1 MAASV
6 SSSSISWWSRSCLSL
21 LSVLLLHFCLTSPRL
36 INSTACMAYWSAA
49 GLFSVWAGTSCVC
62 GVMGVCFGILTL
74 TSSVNPAAATTL
86 IGCHV
91 FYLCEWLVCVFFFLL
106 IVGDFLSPPAMDP
119 PINKQLS
126 NSSAALHSPER
137 GERDFPS
144 RYDSKGLN
152 ILGLQWYCSRRNIN
166 AK

>member
-91 FYLCEWLVCVFFFLL
+91 FYLCEWLVCVFVFFINSWWLP
-106 IVGDFLSPPAMDP
+106 VSARDGSA
-119 PINKQLS
+119 NKQTAFQLFS
-126 NSSAALHSPER
+126 CPPFTRERWERFHLQIWFKRPKHTRSSV
-137 GERDFPS
+137 
-144 RYDSKGLN
+144 
-152 ILGLQWYCSRRNIN
+152 IL
-166 AK
+166 